1 MTTNIEWLYEN
12 DRETLI
18 DMIEGE
24 CWSCKFKDNYCSCG
38 ECRCDRE
45 WLKAEYVEPDSWEKI
60 EYRAALDMTD
70 YCRTILKWDEIKIW
84 SSTYHQMH
92 NAVANDIINRCKKLA
107 GVE

>member
-1 MTTNIEWLYEN
+1 MTTNFEWLCEN
-12 DRETLI
+12 DRETLLVMTAG
-18 DMIEGE
+18 D
-24 CWSCKFKDNYCSCG
+24 CDDCKFDINCRSGDY
-38 ECRCDRE
+38 RCDRE

-60 EYRAALDMTD
+60 EYRAALDMIN

-92 NAVANDIINRCKKLA
+92 NAVVEDIINRCKKLA

>member
-1 MTTNIEWLYEN
+1 MTTNIEWLYKN

-18 DMIEGE
+18 IMTSGD
-24 CWSCKFKDNYCSCG
+24 CDKCKYDPDCANAF
-38 ECRCDRE
+38 CRCERS
-45 WLKAEYVEPDSWEKI
+45 WLEAEYVEPDSWEKM